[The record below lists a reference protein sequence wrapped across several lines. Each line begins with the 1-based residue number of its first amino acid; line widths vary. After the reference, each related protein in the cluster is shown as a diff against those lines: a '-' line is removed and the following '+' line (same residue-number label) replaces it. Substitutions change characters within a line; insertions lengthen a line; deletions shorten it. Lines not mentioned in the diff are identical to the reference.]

1 MGWLTERI
9 RSFSVI
15 GLDTAIFIYHFEE
28 NPTYLPLTR
37 ELLSSIEMGERKGV
51 TSAITLM
58 EIIVKP
64 LTLGQIDVARK
75 YEAML
80 VNFPNLDIIDL
91 DRDVIRQAARLRAEY
106 RIRPPDALQVSA
118 SLLYGADVFITNDGL
133 LKRLQDKLE
142 VIILD
147 DFVDGA

>member
-1 MGWLTERI
+1 
-9 RSFSVI
+9 
-15 GLDTAIFIYHFEE
+15 
-28 NPTYLPLTR
+28 
-37 ELLSSIEMGERKGV
+37 
-51 TSAITLM
+51 M
-58 EIIVKP
+58 EITVKP
-64 LTLGQIDVARK
+64 LALGRIDVARK

-106 RIRPPDALQVSA
+106 RICPPDALQVSA
-118 SLLYGADVFITNDGL
+118 SLIYGADVFITHGGL

>member
-1 MGWLTERI
+1 MPVG
-9 RSFSVI
+9 SFVHRKLFPQP
-15 GLDTAIFIYHFEE
+15 G
-28 NPTYLPLTR
+28 
-37 ELLSSIEMGERKGV
+37 SIPGGGDRQTPCFGADRY
-51 TSAITLM
+51 S
-58 EIIVKP
+58 P
-64 LTLGQIDVARK
+64 K

-80 VNFPNLDIIDL
+80 ANYPNLDIVDL
-91 DRDVIRQAARLRAEY
+91 DRDVIRQAARLCAKY
-106 RIRPPDALQVSA
+106 RIRPPYALQVGA